1 MPLLHRNIYKK
12 NIQIHKRLCISW
24 PILSLLY
31 TRSEV
36 LGWRKAPAGLWWRGC
51 GRTKTR
57 DISHGFAKEMSLLRS
72 KGTHPSHGDGL
83 SSQPQAGPSL
93 QGSASLPDE
102 HLRSSRVVRFAFC
115 PLWAQFMLFSNFTFP
130 SWVAM
135 PVSFFVRQVSE
146 IGFIFIIATIFRL
159 HKHLQGCFHS
169 GDSPL
174 SVLERISVYHSLWRG
189 RTNSGSFVS
198 TLNISQGVLTLN
210 QAFTQIQTQKGV
222 VQAVTVGQSGRSNF
236 SSYFTQK

>member
-1 MPLLHRNIYKK
+1 
-12 NIQIHKRLCISW
+12 
-24 PILSLLY
+24 
-31 TRSEV
+31 
-36 LGWRKAPAGLWWRGC
+36 
-51 GRTKTR
+51 
-57 DISHGFAKEMSLLRS
+57 
-72 KGTHPSHGDGL
+72 
-83 SSQPQAGPSL
+83 
-93 QGSASLPDE
+93 
-102 HLRSSRVVRFAFC
+102 
-115 PLWAQFMLFSNFTFP
+115 
-130 SWVAM
+130 M
-135 PVSFFVRQVSE
+135 PVSFSVRQVSE

-222 VQAVTVGQSGRSNF
+222 QAVTVGQSGRRSNF